1 MEAEMQRAL
10 RRGQLRP
17 GDLEVLRHI
26 KAGYPPPSE
35 DRAWNRLAR
44 LGLAYLD
51 VSRSGEGEV
60 ELCLWQLT
68 PRGEACADMKP
79 ERANLKPERAT

>member
-1 MEAEMQRAL
+1 MQAELQRAL
-10 RRGQLRP
+10 RRRQLRP
-17 GDLEVLRHI
+17 ADLEVLRHI

-44 LGLAYLD
+44 LGLAYVD
-51 VSRSGEGEV
+51 VSKSSEGEV

-68 PRGEACADMKP
+68 PRGEACA
-79 ERANLKPERAT
+79 ELKPERAT

>member
-1 MEAEMQRAL
+1 MQAEMQRAL
-10 RRGQLRP
+10 RRGNYGP
-17 GDLEVLRHI
+17 ADLEVLRHI

-51 VSRSGEGEV
+51 VSKSREGEV
-60 ELCLWQLT
+60 ELCLCNS
-68 PRGEACADMKP
+68 PPEARPAP
-79 ERANLKPERAT
+79 T